1 VREWNGRRYEV
12 LRFGDSGPKYLMRG
26 PRFEWGIIVFH
37 PGHAPGA
44 HRHREVEETS
54 YFESG
59 APVMVV
65 DGEQH
70 RVRPGDV
77 FRLEPGEAH
86 DIISHSSA

>member
-1 VREWNGRRYEV
+1 
-12 LRFGDSGPKYLMRG
+12 MRG
-26 PRFEWGIIVFH
+26 PRFEWGVIVFH
-37 PGHAPGA
+37 PDQALGA
-44 HRHREVEETS
+44 HRHREVEETF

-86 DIISHSSA
+86 DIISRSSAQPPCFGPLSVG